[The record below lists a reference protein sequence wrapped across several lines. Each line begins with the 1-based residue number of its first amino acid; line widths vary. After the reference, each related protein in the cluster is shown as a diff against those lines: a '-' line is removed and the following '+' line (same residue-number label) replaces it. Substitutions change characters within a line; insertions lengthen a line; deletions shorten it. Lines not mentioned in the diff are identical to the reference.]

1 MRNTISTVA
10 PVLSVPPGDA
20 ARAMAAAP
28 LSSKQAQPEVIPANA
43 PASTPTVQAAPV
55 EPVRPTFGS
64 VFPLTGVTFKMNI
77 QDAGKPWQ
85 DGTVSQTIA
94 DCAINLGGIPGAYL
108 GATRIVKKTK
118 DGASKLDVQFPST
131 GGAFRRSVIDVSEDE
146 NAKKELAAWKALV
159 IASFTAWRKD
169 MMKNGAGAVSG
180 RNIASGVIV
189 PDSELTELGI

>member
-1 MRNTISTVA
+1 MRQTLAFPTFA
-10 PVLSVPPGDA
+10 APGDV
-20 ARAMAAAP
+20 ARSMAAAP
-28 LSSKQAQPEVIPANA
+28 KPEPKQAPEVIPANA
-43 PASTPTVQAAPV
+43 PA
-55 EPVRPTFGS
+55 EPVKPSFLTL
-64 VFPLTGVTFKMNI
+64 FPLTGVTFKMNI

-146 NAKKELAAWKALV
+146 NAKKELAGWKALV
-159 IASFTAWRKD
+159 IAHFTAWRKEQ
-169 MMKNGAGAVSG
+169 MKAGAAAVSG
-180 RNIASGVIV
+180 RNIASGVLV
-189 PDSELTELGI
+189 ADAELTELGI